1 MGGEGYITKDFF
13 ILEFYKSCWQYEIR
27 FIFITLHLT
36 SKITTCISSNSY
48 CHWNQKEVVIHA
60 PTRGATSDD
69 SIVSISRSISI
80 HAPTRG
86 ATISDPPFPKKNS
99 ISIHAPTRGATGTT
113 NNYYFYQTFQSTLP
127 QGERQTW
134 IFSRFPC
141 TIISIH
147 APTRGATSKGMYNR
161 GNLDD
166 FNPRSHKGSDGKS
179 ESAGVVRGISIHA
192 PTRGATEMLL
202 YNYVMR
208 LISIHA
214 PTRGATFCYP
224 VYEIWLSISIHAP
237 TRGATAISHKK
248 NLFIQ

>member
-86 ATISDPPFPKKNS
+86 AT
-99 ISIHAPTRGATGTT
+99 GTT

-166 FNPRSHKGSDGKS
+166 FNPRSHKGSD
-179 ESAGVVRGISIHA
+179 
-192 PTRGATEMLL
+192 AT
-202 YNYVMR
+202 
-208 LISIHA
+208 
-214 PTRGATFCYP
+214 G
-224 VYEIWLSISIHAP
+224 
-237 TRGATAISHKK
+237 
-248 NLFIQ
+248 